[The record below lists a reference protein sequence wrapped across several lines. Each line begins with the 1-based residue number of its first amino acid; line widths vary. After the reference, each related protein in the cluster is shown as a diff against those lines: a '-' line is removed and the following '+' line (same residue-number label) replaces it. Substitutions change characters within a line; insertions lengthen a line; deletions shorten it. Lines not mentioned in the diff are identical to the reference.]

1 MFAGMVC
8 SDLLSFVP
16 FKDFLTLQIEKKKSE
31 KWIFRKNG
39 FKKMDFL
46 KWILKWILKMG
57 FFFLIKMTLR
67 NLEKT

>member
-31 KWIFRKNG
+31 KWIFRENGFKNG
-39 FKKMDFL
+39 FSEMDF
-46 KWILKWILKMG
+46 KNG
-57 FFFLIKMTLR
+57 F
-67 NLEKT
+67 